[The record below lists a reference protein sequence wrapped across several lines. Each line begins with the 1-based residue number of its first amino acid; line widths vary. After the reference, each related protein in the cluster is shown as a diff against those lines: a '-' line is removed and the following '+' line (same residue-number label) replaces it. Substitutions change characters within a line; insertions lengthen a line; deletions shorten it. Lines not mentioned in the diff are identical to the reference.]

1 MAKKHASLTGAE
13 WDLMEHLWKCAPCT
27 GREAADHFKVL
38 TGWSRTTT
46 LTLLSRVV
54 KKGAVLCDDSSGIN
68 TYSPLVSHEDAVVQ
82 EAGAFLNR
90 ICKGSVSMMMSA
102 VTKKQDLS
110 EEEIR
115 ELYAILRKADNRA
128 PASKNGEVKNGG

>member
-1 MAKKHASLTGAE
+1 M
-13 WDLMEHLWKCAPCT
+13 
-27 GREAADHFKVL
+27 
-38 TGWSRTTT
+38 
-46 LTLLSRVV
+46 V

-68 TYSPLVSHEDAVVQ
+68 TYSPLVSREDAVVQ
-82 EAGAFLNR
+82 EASAFLNR